1 MQVPEMLQT
10 MVSALEGKDENAA
23 QEALEMF
30 ISIAESYPRFLRRQ
44 LEQVLA
50 LMLRVR
56 SGAPTALAGQQR
68 NAVRCTAGLTANWL
82 DCSALCSSGCGLAA
96 ALNCSAMQLVRA
108 TCHVD
113 HVAADS
119 ADHRTGGVHAL
130 AGS

>member
-1 MQVPEMLQT
+1 MLQT

-56 SGAPTALAGQQR
+56 SGAPTALPGQQR
-68 NAVRCTAGLTANWL
+68 NAVRCTV
-82 DCSALCSSGCGLAA
+82 C
-96 ALNCSAMQLVRA
+96 
-108 TCHVD
+108 
-113 HVAADS
+113 
-119 ADHRTGGVHAL
+119 
-130 AGS
+130 